1 MPRHLNITTLDEIVG
16 WVSVSTGP
24 LRQLVDLGAPDA
36 GAQRQHNLER
46 GRPHSSSCL
55 SSTEERAVD
64 PVASASP
71 RGAGSAVVEHAKVWG
86 VLSFPTTERETP

>member
-16 WVSVSTGP
+16 WVCICLQAGP

-46 GRPHSSSCL
+46 GRPHSSSRL

-86 VLSFPTTERETP
+86 VLSRETP